1 MALLDVT
8 SATELQEA
16 YDASPDGQILV
27 DGTRGAVQVRDASTS
42 IEDDIFSV
50 LDSAGNPLARLST
63 STSEPGLFL
72 DTDLLPEPGTTDRE
86 VGQLGSI
93 STFRALKARQ
103 LAGVRVE
110 GSADED
116 NVLFTD
122 VGGSPV
128 GGVIAGRIDAAAGTL
143 ELGGG
148 YYSPVAVLGS
158 ASAPSGNV
166 GRLVN
171 RGGGSLVMGSAFAS
185 GNIVSQTSE
194 ILATT
199 SAYGCF
205 VGGYTVALGAGAD
218 CRVRADATYGA
229 LVWGYASG
237 NSGTNLVAAESG
249 SHGSLVSGRAAGSG
263 TNTLR
268 AFNSPGS
275 IVLGLASGTGTNLVE
290 SYGAEGALVHG
301 SATTGNSIRVTA
313 DGGLAHG
320 ITAGF
325 DILASGIGAGAFG
338 RADSSDIVAS
348 ASNAFQ
354 FGPGT
359 NANADS
365 LQVGSGVLLEASGD
379 VTIGGA
385 LNHDGASLGFFGTA
399 PAAKP
404 TVTGSR
410 GGNAALAS
418 LLTELAG
425 LGLITDS
432 TSA

>member
-8 SATELQEA
+8 PATELQEA

-93 STFRALKARQ
+93 STFRALKARR

-110 GSADED
+110 ASADED

-128 GGVIAGRIDAAAGTL
+128 GGVIAGRIAAAAGTL

-148 YYSPVAVLGS
+148 YYPPVAVLGS
-158 ASAPSGNV
+158 ASAPFGNV

-171 RGGGSLVMGSAFAS
+171 RGGGSLVMGSAFAN

-205 VGGYTVALGAGAD
+205 VGGYTVALEAGAD

-237 NSGTNLVAAESG
+237 GTNLVAAESG

-263 TNTLR
+263 NNTLR

-290 SYGAEGALVHG
+290 SYGAEGAFVHG